1 MNKLDNNN
9 KYKSKDNKIDKMERL
24 ANLSMTTKSILLRIF
39 IALIISANLLL
50 FPGIYMKIRPKT
62 NYEIETK
69 Y

>member
-1 MNKLDNNN
+1 MNKLDYNN